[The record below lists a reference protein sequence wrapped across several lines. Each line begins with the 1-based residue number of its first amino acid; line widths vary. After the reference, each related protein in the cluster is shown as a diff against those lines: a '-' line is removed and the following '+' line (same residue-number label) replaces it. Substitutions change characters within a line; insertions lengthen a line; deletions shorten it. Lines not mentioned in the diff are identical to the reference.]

1 MTNKRLTINLA
12 TQPRQNR
19 RLLYLVAGL
28 MTVIFCAAIGQ
39 SIFLLTTYG
48 RKNIEASSTLAELDS
63 RLRQVEEENRK
74 TAESIQA
81 AEETNRK
88 KIDRL
93 NGVILHKGFSWT
105 AFLAELESLL
115 PDSCYIVSLA
125 PVPRSSREV
134 DVGLQVAAPSLN
146 ELLLFIRRL
155 TERNFRPSVRGETKA
170 ENGYLLAGVTFVY
183 QGTL

>member
-1 MTNKRLTINLA
+1 MTTERLTINLA
-12 TQPRQNR
+12 SQPRQNR
-19 RLLYLVAGL
+19 RLFYLVAGM
-28 MTVIFCAAIGQ
+28 MTIIFFWAIGQ
-39 SIFLLTTYG
+39 SVFFLTTYG
-48 RKNIEASSTLAELDS
+48 RKNTDAVVFLAELDS
-63 RLRQVEEENRK
+63 RLKQVEEENRI
-74 TAESIQA
+74 TADSIQA

-146 ELLLFIRRL
+146 ELLHFIRRL
-155 TERNFRPSVRGETKA
+155 NERNYRPFIRGETKA